1 MSCSKLWKDM
11 EKEKM
16 ENSREV
22 NSESNIILV
31 TTSVWQWGTSILP
44 GRYKSQE
51 FDTIFKQCHWD
62 NLKKNFSIRTSVPLM
77 APNLINM
84 VQKNSIDTT
93 ISLYSYS
100 LYQLWKVVMHNKKP
114 TKLLES
120 NTSFRCNKENW
131 YLV

>member
-1 MSCSKLWKDM
+1 MSCSKLWKDL
-11 EKEKM
+11 EEEKM

-22 NSESNIILV
+22 NNESNIILV
-31 TTSVWQWGTSILP
+31 TISVWQWGTSILP

-62 NLKKNFSIRTSVPLM
+62 ILKKNFSIRTSVPLM

-84 VQKNSIDTT
+84 VQKNST

-100 LYQLWKVVMHNKKP
+100 LYQLWKVVMHNKKT

-120 NTSFRCNKENW
+120 DTSFRCNKENW